1 MARLIWA
8 YRDGWDGKAEYLA
21 LKAVRPIETVE
32 LAKAITLICKDP
44 CAADKLYAI
53 RLADEY
59 RATPYLR
66 TLGDVRALTW
76 RELPELDA
84 VEVQDFDQPWLD
96 LPFPRIWP
104 RS

>member
-1 MARLIWA
+1 VTRLRWA
-8 YRDGWDGKAEYLA
+8 HRDGWDGKAEYLA
-21 LKAVRPIETVE
+21 LKAARPIETVE
-32 LAKAITLICKDP
+32 LAKAIGLILKDP
-44 CAADKLYAI
+44 GAADELYAI

-66 TLGDVRALTW
+66 TLGDIRALTW

-84 VEVQDFDQPWLD
+84 VEVQDFDQRWLD

-104 RS
+104 RD